1 MNEDKKPKKSSCL
14 AVLFLATILKISQ
27 RFHMFDRSNIK
38 RRTSFVFPSVT
49 QRISWL
55 GSSSLHLLWP
65 RGRCG
70 VPPITCS
77 SLSHILLHFF
87 FLQDSHFSHG
97 RLDKVNEKRV
107 SWYILED
114 QNNFWGNLHQLRVS
128 GDLFG
133 RVLGEIY
140 RFYVPQSLCKLYQI
154 PQKNLGMVIPPLF
167 LGCKDLESAYI
178 HKTFQPESPISGFLL
193 EKRAIKRSIR
203 CRLFYYIARI
213 SISLV
218 LALHTLFIVPVN
230 TKKCFHFYRVFLTK
244 KNHKI
249 CLNHNYVSLMSKAI
263 K

>member
-1 MNEDKKPKKSSCL
+1 MWC
-14 AVLFLATILKISQ
+14 AT
-27 RFHMFDRSNIK
+27 H
-38 RRTSFVFPSVT
+38 
-49 QRISWL
+49 
-55 GSSSLHLLWP
+55 HLLL
-65 RGRCG
+65 
-70 VPPITCS
+70 TFS
-77 SLSHILLHFF
+77 YSFTLHSF